1 MNYNK
6 FEDQISDWIENSMDI
21 KQRKEFEKF
30 LSENPE
36 YLSKVESIKDVMNM
50 MKDAP
55 SLKTSEDFTKR
66 LNEKITSLKSEKKPM
81 GIFGFSKRNFA
92 YLTLSVL
99 GILLLSG
106 YLLQPSF
113 SSYSIVDE
121 ETIDNNID
129 KEEIDKESN
138 EINDID
144 ILNDVNGSFVTD
156 KD

>member
-36 YLSKVESIKDVMNM
+36 YLSKVESIKDVVKA
-50 MKDAP
+50 MKNAP
-55 SLKTSEDFTKR
+55 MLKTSQDFNDR
-66 LNEKITSLKSEKKPM
+66 LNQRINSLKNEKKPV

-92 YLTLSVL
+92 YLTLSVM

-113 SSYSIVDE
+113 LSYSVADDQIIDKKIESEKSDE
-121 ETIDNNID
+121 EL
-129 KEEIDKESN
+129 N

-144 ILNDVNGSFVTD
+144 ILNNVNGSFVTD

>member
-66 LNEKITSLKSEKKPM
+66 LNEKITSLKSEKNPM
-81 GIFGFSKRNFA
+81 GILGFSKRNFA

>member
-50 MKDAP
+50 MKNAP

-81 GIFGFSKRNFA
+81 GILGFSKRNFA

-113 SSYSIVDE
+113 SSYSIADE

>member
-1 MNYNK
+1 
-6 FEDQISDWIENSMDI
+6 
-21 KQRKEFEKF
+21 
-30 LSENPE
+30 
-36 YLSKVESIKDVMNM
+36 
-50 MKDAP
+50 
-55 SLKTSEDFTKR
+55 
-66 LNEKITSLKSEKKPM
+66 M
-81 GIFGFSKRNFA
+81 GILGFSKRNFA

>member
-81 GIFGFSKRNFA
+81 GILGFSKRNFT

>member
-81 GIFGFSKRNFA
+81 GILGFSKRN
-92 YLTLSVL
+92 
-99 GILLLSG
+99 
-106 YLLQPSF
+106 
-113 SSYSIVDE
+113 SS
-121 ETIDNNID
+121 
-129 KEEIDKESN
+129 K
-138 EINDID
+138 
-144 ILNDVNGSFVTD
+144 L
-156 KD
+156 